1 MKSYIANIDGWVAG
15 QRVAKGDLVVLT
27 DAQAQYE
34 PVTPVK
40 IPAKEPAEMG
50 AITPPS
56 TGLKSPR
63 SKARGQA

>member
-1 MKSYIANIDGWVAG
+1 MKSYVANIDGWVAG
-15 QRVAKGDLVVLT
+15 QRVAAGDLVILT

-40 IPAKEPAEMG
+40 LPAKEPAEMG

-56 TGLKSPR
+56 KGLKSPH
-63 SKARGQA
+63 SKARRQA

>member
-1 MKSYIANIDGWVAG
+1 MKPYMIKIDGWVAG

-34 PVTPVK
+34 PVTPVQT
-40 IPAKEPAEMG
+40 PAPTPRVMV

-56 TGLKSPR
+56 TGLKPPR
-63 SKARGQA
+63 KERRQV

>member
-34 PVTPVK
+34 PVTPVQN
-40 IPAKEPAEMG
+40 PATARSDIG
-50 AITPPS
+50 ATMPPS
-56 TGLKSPR
+56 LPVKPR
-63 SKARGQA
+63 RKAGRQQ